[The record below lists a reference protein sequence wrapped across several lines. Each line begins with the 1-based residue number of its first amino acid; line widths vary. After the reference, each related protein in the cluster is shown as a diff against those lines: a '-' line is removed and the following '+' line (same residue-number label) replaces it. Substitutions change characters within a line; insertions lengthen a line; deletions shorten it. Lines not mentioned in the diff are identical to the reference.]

1 MLFDKETMFSDD
13 QAVTTTAS
21 STNVYDFGADGD
33 DYANVG
39 LRRAV
44 IRCQV
49 TETFAGGTSLQVQV
63 RTGATTSPTTVVV
76 SSAAIVTASLV
87 AGYQFQI
94 SVPLPRQLL
103 RYMDLNYV
111 VVGTHTAGKITA
123 GLMADAGQDSYDEV

>member
-13 QAVTTTAS
+13 QAITTTAVS
-21 STNVYDFGADGD
+21 ENVYDFGADGD

-49 TETFAGGTSLQVQV
+49 TEAFAGGTSLQIQIQ
-63 RTGATTSPTTVVV
+63 TGATATPTTVVI
-76 SSAAIVTASLV
+76 SSAAIATASLV
-87 AGYQFQI
+87 AGYQFHV
-94 SVPLPRQLL
+94 SVPLPRKLL
-103 RYMDLNYV
+103 RYMRLNYV
-111 VVGTHTAGKITA
+111 VVGTMTAGKITA